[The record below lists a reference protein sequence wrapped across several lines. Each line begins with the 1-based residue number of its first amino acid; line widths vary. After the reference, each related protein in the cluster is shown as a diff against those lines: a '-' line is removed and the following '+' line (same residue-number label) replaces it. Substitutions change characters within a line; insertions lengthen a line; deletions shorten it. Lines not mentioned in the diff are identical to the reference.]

1 MKGECEGCSERAR
14 RESERLSNVLGQ
26 DFIDDLIYGLFNPEG
41 IESQEEDASSFEQMI
56 EDLMSK
62 SSNDMK
68 EESLQEWLGELE
80 GNWFYRSWIRDY
92 AKRERAREAAW
103 QSIIEKIERGQIDPK
118 DLPMKQLLKNFPR
131 RVMEHLSQEGYIDL
145 KWEKH
150 LMHPK
155 VYLGHAEFT
164 AQSERLIAKR
174 LLEEA
179 FANLEK
185 MGFGEHETLKIGAG
199 VSSSNIVAEFDELQ
213 HSFDNLDLQETLVGV
228 SFRDPEQMQ
237 MQDEDFKARIP
248 NHRSSSSNII
258 LMDIS
263 GSMYGEKYKGCVMA
277 GLALGQLLEEEY
289 KEDKL
294 RIVAYN
300 DEPMLV
306 LEGQILRLRPHGQTD
321 IGRAL
326 DFCIQMLSKEE
337 GNRNIFLL
345 TDSEPT
351 VSYNRDQSPI
361 ENMYRAAYLA
371 GKENI
376 RMNIVM
382 LDRNPAL
389 KAICENMAKL
399 NGCTK
404 IVYVDNPLNLKEFII
419 KTYIDSRRWF

>member
-41 IESQEEDASSFEQMI
+41 IESQEEDVSSFEQMI

-263 GSMYGEKYKGCVMA
+263 GSMYGDKYKGCVMA

>member
-1 MKGECEGCSERAR
+1 
-14 RESERLSNVLGQ
+14 
-26 DFIDDLIYGLFNPEG
+26 
-41 IESQEEDASSFEQMI
+41 
-56 EDLMSK
+56 
-62 SSNDMK
+62 
-68 EESLQEWLGELE
+68 
-80 GNWFYRSWIRDY
+80 
-92 AKRERAREAAW
+92 
-103 QSIIEKIERGQIDPK
+103 
-118 DLPMKQLLKNFPR
+118 MKQLLKNFPR
-131 RVMEHLSQEGYIDL
+131 KVMEYLSEEGYIDL

-174 LLEEA
+174 LLEEV

-185 MGFGEHETLKIGAG
+185 MGFGEHETFKIGAG
-199 VSSSNIVAEFDELQ
+199 LSSSNIISEFDEFQ

-228 SFRDPEQMQ
+228 SFRDPEQMRIQ
-237 MQDEDFKARIP
+237 NDDFKARIP
-248 NHRSSSSNII
+248 HHRSSSSNII

-263 GSMYGEKYKGCVMA
+263 GSMYGDKYKGCVMA

-326 DFCIQMLSKEE
+326 DYCIQVLSKEE
-337 GNRNIFLL
+337 GNRNVFLL

-371 GKENI
+371 GKEGI

-399 NGCTK
+399 NGYTK
-404 IVYVDNPLNLKEFII
+404 IVYIDNPLNLKEFII
-419 KTYIDSRRWF
+419 KTYIDSRRQL

>member
-1 MKGECEGCSERAR
+1 MKGECEGCSEGAL

-26 DFIDDLIYGLFNPEG
+26 SFVDDLIYGLFNPEG
-41 IESQEEDASSFEQMI
+41 IEQNDTNSFGQMI
-56 EDLMSK
+56 EDLMNK
-62 SSNDMK
+62 SNDMR

-80 GNWFYRSWIRDY
+80 GNWFYRSWIKDY
-92 AKRERAREAAW
+92 AKKERAREIAW
-103 QSIIEKIERGQIDPK
+103 RSIVEKIEKGEINPK
-118 DLPMKQLLKNFPR
+118 DIPMKQLLKNFPR
-131 RVMEHLSQEGYIDL
+131 KVMEYLSEEGYIDL

-164 AQSERLIAKR
+164 AQSEKLIAKR

-185 MGFGEHETLKIGAG
+185 MGFGEHETFKIGAG
-199 VSSSNIVAEFDELQ
+199 LSSSNIISQFDEFQ
-213 HSFDNLDLQETLVGV
+213 HSFDNLDLQETLLGV
-228 SFRDPEQMQ
+228 SFRDPEQMR
-237 MQDEDFKARIP
+237 MQNEDFKARIP
-248 NHRSSSSNII
+248 NHRSRSSNVI

-263 GSMYGEKYKGCVMA
+263 GSMYGDKYKGCVMA

-326 DFCIQMLSKEE
+326 DYCIQMLSKEE

-371 GKENI
+371 GKEDI

-399 NGCTK
+399 NGYTK
-404 IVYVDNPLNLKEFII
+404 IVYIDNPLNLKEFII
-419 KTYIDSRRWF
+419 KTYIDSRRQL

>member
-164 AQSERLIAKR
+164 ARSERLIAKR

-263 GSMYGEKYKGCVMA
+263 GSMYGDKYKGCVMA

>member
-41 IESQEEDASSFEQMI
+41 IESQEEDASNFEQMI

-263 GSMYGEKYKGCVMA
+263 GSMYGDKYKGCVMA

>member
-248 NHRSSSSNII
+248 NHRSSSSNVI

-263 GSMYGEKYKGCVMA
+263 GSMYGDKYKGCVMA
-277 GLALGQLLEEEY
+277 GLALGRLLEEEY

>member
-103 QSIIEKIERGQIDPK
+103 QSIIEKIEKGQIDPK

-263 GSMYGEKYKGCVMA
+263 GSMYGDKYKGCVMA

>member
-164 AQSERLIAKR
+164 AQSEKLIAKR

-263 GSMYGEKYKGCVMA
+263 GSMYGDKYKGCVMA

>member
-1 MKGECEGCSERAR
+1 M
-14 RESERLSNVLGQ
+14 LGQ

-41 IESQEEDASSFEQMI
+41 IESQEEDVSSFEQMI
-56 EDLMSK
+56 EDLMNK
-62 SSNDMK
+62 SSNEKK

-103 QSIIEKIERGQIDPK
+103 QSIIEKIEKGQIDPK

-199 VSSSNIVAEFDELQ
+199 VSPSNIIAEFDELQ

-237 MQDEDFKARIP
+237 LEDEDFKARIP

-263 GSMYGEKYKGCVMA
+263 GSMYGDKYKGCVMA

-294 RIVAYN
+294 RVVAYN

-326 DFCIQMLSKEE
+326 DFCIQLLLKEE
-337 GNRNIFLL
+337 GNRNVFLL

-351 VSYNRDQSPI
+351 VSYNRDQYPI

-399 NGCTK
+399 NGYTR

-419 KTYIDSRRWF
+419 KTYIDSRRRFA